1 MAYKRPRPSGTD
13 SGGRVPTGGAHRLL
27 RAAVRRSATRT
38 AAILLCSVASAGAAV
53 ASPAVVGHTLDLL
66 LDRQSN
72 ATSWVV
78 LSAVLLTA
86 EVFLDAAVALLT
98 GVTNARSTAWLRTG
112 ALGRL
117 LATSPDRASPLSPG
131 DVATRLSVNATE
143 AGTVPA
149 AAAALSASL
158 LGPAGA
164 VIALLFIDV
173 WVALAFLAGLP
184 LLVLVLRAF
193 ARNSSDTVG
202 RYQQIQSDIASRLL
216 EALDGART
224 IAAAGIEDRERAR
237 VLQPL
242 AGLDREGR
250 RMWRIHGRAVANS
263 QVLLPLLTTAVLGV
277 GGIRLAAGAIS
288 VGELLAASRY
298 AALAAGMGALA
309 GLLGAIVRGRSA
321 AARLAVLQDLPAVRH
336 GEGTLPHEGNGTVE
350 LRGVTVVREGR
361 TVLTD
366 VHLVVPGG
374 KTAAVVGRS
383 GAGKSTLAAVAG
395 LLTEPDEGRVLLDGV
410 PLDSLA
416 RDRLRQEVAYAFER
430 PVFLAGTVADAI
442 ASGAR
447 RASADEIRT
456 AARAAGADGFVQ
468 LLPERY
474 DSPVVGAPLSGGE
487 RQRLGLARAFA
498 HAGRLLILDD
508 ATSSLDTATERQ
520 VDRALAQEVRPGTR
534 LVVAHRISSAS
545 RADLVIW
552 LEEGGVRAVG
562 RHRDLWQD
570 PAYRSVFAASEAPC
584 EATPE
589 APADTAPAPQQ
600 VQPPRPVIADVVRG
614 PAAGRAAR

>member
-13 SGGRVPTGGAHRLL
+13 AGGRVPTGGAHRLL

-66 LDRQSN
+66 LDRHSD

-78 LSAVLLTA
+78 LSAALLTA
-86 EVFLDAAVALLT
+86 EVLLDAAVALLT

-117 LATSPDRASPLSPG
+117 LATSPDRASPLPPG

-149 AAAALSASL
+149 AAAALTASL

-184 LLVLVLRAF
+184 LLVVVLRAF

-224 IAAAGIEDRERAR
+224 IAAAGTEDRERAR
-237 VLQPL
+237 ILQPL

-277 GGIRLAAGAIS
+277 GGVRLAAGAIS

-336 GEGTLPHEGNGTVE
+336 GEGTLPHEGSGTVE

-374 KTAAVVGRS
+374 TTAAVVGRS

-395 LLTEPDEGRVLLDGV
+395 LLTEPDEGCVLLDGV
-410 PLDSLA
+410 PLHSLRTRPVAPGGRVRLRTAGLPGGDGGRRHRVGGPSCLGGRDPYRRTGGGRRRLRPTPPRALRLA
-416 RDRLRQEVAYAFER
+416 R
-430 PVFLAGTVADAI
+430 
-442 ASGAR
+442 R
-447 RASADEIRT
+447 RRT
-456 AARAAGADGFVQ
+456 
-468 LLPERY
+468 
-474 DSPVVGAPLSGGE
+474 SVGRG
-487 RQRLGLARAFA
+487 
-498 HAGRLLILDD
+498 
-508 ATSSLDTATERQ
+508 TATP
-520 VDRALAQEVRPGTR
+520 RAGPR
-534 LVVAHRISSAS
+534 
-545 RADLVIW
+545 
-552 LEEGGVRAVG
+552 VRA
-562 RHRDLWQD
+562 
-570 PAYRSVFAASEAPC
+570 
-584 EATPE
+584 
-589 APADTAPAPQQ
+589 
-600 VQPPRPVIADVVRG
+600 RG
-614 PAAGRAAR
+614 PAAHSRRRHVQSRHRHRTAGGPRPRPGGTAGHPAGGRAPDLLGEPGGPGDLAGGRPGTGRGAAP

>member
-1 MAYKRPRPSGTD
+1 M
-13 SGGRVPTGGAHRLL
+13 
-27 RAAVRRSATRT
+27 
-38 AAILLCSVASAGAAV
+38 
-53 ASPAVVGHTLDLL
+53 
-66 LDRQSN
+66 
-72 ATSWVV
+72 
-78 LSAVLLTA
+78 
-86 EVFLDAAVALLT
+86 
-98 GVTNARSTAWLRTG
+98 
-112 ALGRL
+112 
-117 LATSPDRASPLSPG
+117 
-131 DVATRLSVNATE
+131 
-143 AGTVPA
+143 PA
-149 AAAALSASL
+149 AAAALTASL

-202 RYQQIQSDIASRLL
+202 RYQKIQSDIASRLL

-237 VLQPL
+237 ILQPL

-336 GEGTLPHEGNGTVE
+336 GEETLPHEGSGTVE

-395 LLTEPDEGRVLLDGV
+395 LLTEPDEGCVLLDGV
-410 PLDSLA
+410 PLPCLA

-474 DSPVVGAPLSGGE
+474 DSPVIGAPLSGGE

-552 LEEGGVRAVG
+552 LEDGGVRAVG

-570 PAYRSVFAASEAPC
+570 PAYRSVFAASEVPH
-584 EATPE
+584 EAAPE
-589 APADTAPAPQQ
+589 APADTAPAPKQA
-600 VQPPRPVIADVVRG
+600 QPPRSVPADVVRG

>member
-1 MAYKRPRPSGTD
+1 M
-13 SGGRVPTGGAHRLL
+13 
-27 RAAVRRSATRT
+27 
-38 AAILLCSVASAGAAV
+38 
-53 ASPAVVGHTLDLL
+53 
-66 LDRQSN
+66 
-72 ATSWVV
+72 
-78 LSAVLLTA
+78 
-86 EVFLDAAVALLT
+86 
-98 GVTNARSTAWLRTG
+98 
-112 ALGRL
+112 
-117 LATSPDRASPLSPG
+117 
-131 DVATRLSVNATE
+131 
-143 AGTVPA
+143 PA
-149 AAAALSASL
+149 AAAALTASL

-184 LLVLVLRAF
+184 LLVVVLRAF

-224 IAAAGIEDRERAR
+224 IAAAGTEDRELAR
-237 VLQPL
+237 ILQPL

-277 GGIRLAAGAIS
+277 GGVRLAAGAIS

-336 GEGTLPHEGNGTVE
+336 GEGTLPHEGSGTVE
-350 LRGVTVVREGR
+350 MRGVTVVREGR

-374 KTAAVVGRS
+374 TTAAVVGRS

-395 LLTEPDEGRVLLDGV
+395 LLTEPDEGCVLLDGV
-410 PLDSLA
+410 PLHSLA

-474 DSPVVGAPLSGGE
+474 ESPVVGAPLSGGE
-487 RQRLGLARAFA
+487 LQRLGLARAFA

-545 RADLVIW
+545 RADLVVW
-552 LEEGGVRAVG
+552 LEDGRVRAVG

-570 PAYRSVFAASEAPC
+570 PAYRSVFAASDVP
-584 EATPE
+584 TE
-589 APADTAPAPQQ
+589 APAQPAPTPKQ
-600 VQPPRPVIADVVRG
+600 VPRAPVSADAAGG